1 MSSRRPRKIMADFC
15 YRYIRDNGK
24 QSAASLLEAYEK
36 ADLSKKRIGL
46 CSHRE
51 LPSLLSKDR
60 LFFKVKEDWKI
71 VHGNRVYKY
80 DINDVNE
87 VARKLASIK
96 HLRATPAQMPKILR
110 DAYNDALEAQS
121 THLNKINERV

>member
-1 MSSRRPRKIMADFC
+1 MADFC

-51 LPSLLSKDR
+51 LASLLSKDR

-71 VHGNRVYKY
+71 LNGNRVYKY
-80 DINDVNE
+80 DINDVDE
-87 VARKLASIK
+87 VARKLASLK

-110 DAYNDALEAQS
+110 DAYINACEAQS
-121 THLNKINERV
+121 TDLNTMKERV

>member
-24 QSAASLLEAYEK
+24 QSAASLLQAYEK

-51 LPSLLSKDR
+51 LASLLSKDR

-71 VHGNRVYKY
+71 VNGNKVYKY
-80 DINDVNE
+80 DINDVHE
-87 VARKLASIK
+87 VEKKMASLK

-110 DAYNDALEAQS
+110 DAYINACEAQS
-121 THLNKINERV
+121 TDLNTMKERV